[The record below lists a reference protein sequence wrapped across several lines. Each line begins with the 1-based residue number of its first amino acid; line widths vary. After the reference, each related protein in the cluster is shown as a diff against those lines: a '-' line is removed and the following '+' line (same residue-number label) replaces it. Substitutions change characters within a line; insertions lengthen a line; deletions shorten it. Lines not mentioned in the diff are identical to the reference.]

1 MTTNVEKGF
10 DENEDARSSTK
21 SKKFMKRV
29 GKLPVSVF
37 RNVWKVGR
45 EDPRR
50 VIHALKKLRSAEC
63 VEEYFQ
69 DNDVKDSEDKTKDP
83 IYKGYRVVLDSKST
97 DEILAT
103 FASWEPRHNR
113 HCHKY
118 PWHQYVKLGA
128 ALRHFGYTAVAL
140 HGCLQSEIQAPKSV
154 RLLFREPCIRVSSEV
169 SKVLLKLADSISKRR
184 HFSHDILSDHLHE
197 SLQDLNSAIKSQPRL
212 FLGPKNGRG
221 KVTDQKLEKQTSLG
235 VALTSLK
242 TDTSA
247 LLQWKNRLV
256 DNTKEFNDRKQLRPT
271 LSKIAITSLEFS
283 EALPFAAFASLLVEM
298 VARLE
303 IVIEGVEELGRA
315 AHFREIEEDE
325 IAVKV
330 DGENRRHY
338 KISHDV
344 DTHDVLQAA
353 G

>member
-1 MTTNVEKGF
+1 MI
-10 DENEDARSSTK
+10 AC
-21 SKKFMKRV
+21 M
-29 GKLPVSVF
+29 L
-37 RNVWKVGR
+37 
-45 EDPRR
+45 
-50 VIHALKKLRSAEC
+50 
-63 VEEYFQ
+63 
-69 DNDVKDSEDKTKDP
+69 
-83 IYKGYRVVLDSKST
+83 
-97 DEILAT
+97 
-103 FASWEPRHNR
+103 
-113 HCHKY
+113 
-118 PWHQYVKLGA
+118 
-128 ALRHFGYTAVAL
+128 
-140 HGCLQSEIQAPKSV
+140 QAPKSV

-212 FLGPKNGRG
+212 FLGPKNGR
-221 KVTDQKLEKQTSLG
+221 
-235 VALTSLK
+235 
-242 TDTSA
+242 A
-247 LLQWKNRLV
+247 LLQWKNRLI
-256 DNTKEFNDRKQLRPT
+256 DNTKELNDRKQLRPT